1 MNEKW
6 ISLTENLRMNWRLV
20 EVQAVLKFRISKTI
34 SLDVSERLDP
44 IGDINYQDLLKFFE
58 DMPIR

>member
-6 ISLTENLRMNWRLV
+6 ISLTENIRMNWRLV
-20 EVQAVLKFRISKTI
+20 EVQVGLKFRISKAI

-58 DMPIR
+58 DVPIR